1 MSPSRRGF
9 LIGSGALA
17 LGGRSSQAQPVGQ
30 LRVTGAR
37 PTIFYAP
44 LIACVTQ
51 GFLKKNSVEAT
62 FHWLGSTPL
71 LEGLRN
77 GTVDVIQSAVSN
89 YWTLSDRSEP
99 AVPVHI
105 AEINQRDGF
114 FLVRR
119 GEGPVFE
126 WQQLEGKT
134 IIAELGGQPAHMLRY
149 ALSYNKVDA
158 SKVRLVDGGT
168 GAALRAAFRSGA
180 GDFAHFQGAT
190 AQQVE
195 LDGEGK
201 IVASV
206 GAAMPQVAFSSVCCL
221 PQFVETPFYR
231 PFLTAFA
238 EAKAWA
244 HSAPAQAV
252 AENVAPQFSG
262 ESLDAMVKAVETYQ
276 RLGCWS
282 GPLGISR
289 AHYDQA
295 LAVFRSANAVKG
307 EYAFERA
314 CIPPPVL

>member
-262 ESLDAMVKAVETYQ
+262 ESLDAMVKAVPGRITI
-276 RLGCWS
+276 RRWRCS
-282 GPLGISR
+282 GR
-289 AHYDQA
+289 QTQ
-295 LAVFRSANAVKG
+295 
-307 EYAFERA
+307 
-314 CIPPPVL
+314 